1 MSAENTA
8 GKQRGRPFQKGQS
21 GNPDGRPKGSRN
33 ATTIALETLLDGQAT
48 ALTQKAID
56 VALTGDIPA
65 LRLCLDR
72 ILPPRKDSPVAFDLP
87 EMKTLNDAVPAM
99 GALVKAVGQGD
110 LTPTEAGELTKMV
123 QAFAKIIETAE
134 LEERVRKLE
143 EAWHRPAVQASSGR
157 DPPGRR
163 RPNHPN
169 SRCAER
175 PAHPGLAQN
184 QPVIIT
190 VPRY

>member
-143 EAWHRPAVQASSGR
+143 EAI
-157 DPPGRR
+157 DK
-163 RPNHPN
+163 
-169 SRCAER
+169 
-175 PAHPGLAQN
+175 
-184 QPVIIT
+184 
-190 VPRY
+190 

>member
-1 MSAENTA
+1 M
-8 GKQRGRPFQKGQS
+8 
-21 GNPDGRPKGSRN
+21 
-33 ATTIALETLLDGQAT
+33 
-48 ALTQKAID
+48 TQKAID

-87 EMKTLNDAVPAM
+87 EIKTLNDAVPAM

-110 LTPTEAGELTKMV
+110 LTPAEAGELTKMV

-143 EAWHRPAVQASSGR
+143 EAI
-157 DPPGRR
+157 DK
-163 RPNHPN
+163 
-169 SRCAER
+169 
-175 PAHPGLAQN
+175 
-184 QPVIIT
+184 
-190 VPRY
+190 

>member
-1 MSAENTA
+1 MSTDNTA
-8 GKQRGRPFQKGQS
+8 GKQRGRPFPKGQS

-110 LTPTEAGELTKMV
+110 LTPAEAGELTKMV

-134 LEERVRKLE
+134 LEDRVRKLE
-143 EAWHRPAVQASSGR
+143 ETIQK
-157 DPPGRR
+157 
-163 RPNHPN
+163 
-169 SRCAER
+169 
-175 PAHPGLAQN
+175 
-184 QPVIIT
+184 
-190 VPRY
+190 

>member
-1 MSAENTA
+1 MNLEADPFSVNAYLPAAMHEPVCGTYCH
-8 GKQRGRPFQKGQS
+8 GRVRRHVRSWRKP
-21 GNPDGRPKGSRN
+21 
-33 ATTIALETLLDGQAT
+33 LLDGQAT
-48 ALTQKAID
+48 ALTQKAIEL
-56 VALTGDIPA
+56 ALTGDMAA

-134 LEERVRKLE
+134 LEERVRILE
-143 EAWHRPAVQASSGR
+143 EAI
-157 DPPGRR
+157 
-163 RPNHPN
+163 NK
-169 SRCAER
+169 
-175 PAHPGLAQN
+175 
-184 QPVIIT
+184 
-190 VPRY
+190 

>member
-21 GNPDGRPKGSRN
+21 GNPDGRPNGSRN
-33 ATTIALETLLDGQAT
+33 ATTIALEALLDGQAT
-48 ALTQKAID
+48 ALTQKAIEL
-56 VALTGDIPA
+56 ALTGDMAA

-72 ILPPRKDSPVAFDLP
+72 IRPPRKDSPVAFDLP

-143 EAWHRPAVQASSGR
+143 EAI
-157 DPPGRR
+157 DK
-163 RPNHPN
+163 
-169 SRCAER
+169 
-175 PAHPGLAQN
+175 
-184 QPVIIT
+184 
-190 VPRY
+190 

>member
-1 MSAENTA
+1 MSEQNPTQF
-8 GKQRGRPFQKGQS
+8 KPGQS
-21 GNPDGRPKGSRN
+21 GNPAGKPKGTRN
-33 ATTIALETLLDGQAT
+33 ATTLALEALLDGQAS
-48 ALTQKAID
+48 ALTQKAINL
-56 VALTGDIPA
+56 ALAGDMAA

-110 LTPTEAGELTKMV
+110 LTPTEAAELTKMV

-143 EAWHRPAVQASSGR
+143 EAI
-157 DPPGRR
+157 DK
-163 RPNHPN
+163 
-169 SRCAER
+169 
-175 PAHPGLAQN
+175 
-184 QPVIIT
+184 
-190 VPRY
+190 

>member
-1 MSAENTA
+1 VTA
-8 GKQRGRPFQKGQS
+8 MEESQNSRWKKGQS
-21 GNPDGRPKGSRN
+21 GNPNGRAAGSRN
-33 ATTIALETLLDGQAT
+33 RATLALETLLDGQAT
-48 ALTQKAID
+48 ALTQKAIEL
-56 VALTGDIPA
+56 ALTGDMAA

-87 EMKTLNDAVPAM
+87 EMTTLNDAVPAM

-143 EAWHRPAVQASSGR
+143 EAI
-157 DPPGRR
+157 DK
-163 RPNHPN
+163 
-169 SRCAER
+169 
-175 PAHPGLAQN
+175 
-184 QPVIIT
+184 
-190 VPRY
+190 

>member
-1 MSAENTA
+1 MGPVNT
-8 GKQRGRPFQKGQS
+8 GGIQGGRFRLGRS
-21 GNPDGRPKGSRN
+21 GNPAGKPKGTRN
-33 ATTIALETLLDGQAT
+33 ATTLALEALLDGQAS
-48 ALTQKAID
+48 ALTQKAINL
-56 VALTGDIPA
+56 ALAGDMAA

-99 GALVKAVGQGD
+99 GALVKAVGDGD

-143 EAWHRPAVQASSGR
+143 EAI
-157 DPPGRR
+157 DK
-163 RPNHPN
+163 
-169 SRCAER
+169 
-175 PAHPGLAQN
+175 
-184 QPVIIT
+184 
-190 VPRY
+190 

>member
-21 GNPDGRPKGSRN
+21 GNPGGRPKGSRN

-143 EAWHRPAVQASSGR
+143 EAI
-157 DPPGRR
+157 DK
-163 RPNHPN
+163 
-169 SRCAER
+169 
-175 PAHPGLAQN
+175 
-184 QPVIIT
+184 
-190 VPRY
+190 